1 MHEYQRYCV
10 DFIETHEEAAV
21 LLDMGLGKTA
31 IALTA
36 IFDLVYDFFLVRKV
50 LVVAPLRVARDQ
62 WIAEVGKWEHLSD
75 LRVSVV
81 VGSEQERKVALM
93 RSADV
98 YVINREN
105 VAWLVEK
112 SGAVLDFDMLVV
124 DELSSFKN
132 SDSKRFKGLMKLRP
146 KIKRTVGLTG
156 TPASNG
162 LMDLFAEYKLLDK
175 GKRLGRFITRYRAD
189 YFKPDKMNGAVVYSY
204 KPLPFAEEEI
214 YKKISDMTISM
225 KSTDY
230 LQMPEKVVT
239 ECMVTMDEK
248 EKKKYDEL
256 KKELVLNMGEEN
268 EITAANAAALCGKLS
283 QLANGAIYTD
293 DKKVMLITTQ
303 SSRSPL
309 HSRTP
314 ISRRLRT
321 KPPLPRQKLTSRW
334 QSPMRRLKPRRL
346 PLLQKRRPRQTA
358 RLQRVCP
365 IR

>member
-1 MHEYQRYCV
+1 ME
-10 DFIETHEEAAV
+10 FIETHEEAAV

-93 RSADV
+93 RTADV

-146 KIKRTVGLTG
+146 KIKRAVGLTG

-175 GKRLGRFITRYRAD
+175 GKRLGRFITRYR
-189 YFKPDKMNGAVVYSY
+189 
-204 KPLPFAEEEI
+204 
-214 YKKISDMTISM
+214 
-225 KSTDY
+225 
-230 LQMPEKVVT
+230 
-239 ECMVTMDEK
+239 
-248 EKKKYDEL
+248 
-256 KKELVLNMGEEN
+256 
-268 EITAANAAALCGKLS
+268 
-283 QLANGAIYTD
+283 
-293 DKKVMLITTQ
+293 
-303 SSRSPL
+303 
-309 HSRTP
+309 
-314 ISRRLRT
+314 
-321 KPPLPRQKLTSRW
+321 
-334 QSPMRRLKPRRL
+334 
-346 PLLQKRRPRQTA
+346 LLQARQDERGSGLLLQAAPICRRGN
-358 RLQRVCP
+358 LQKDF
-365 IR
+365 